1 MSEGLILDLIRESVW
16 ITFLM
21 AAPVLLTA
29 LAVGVAIGLVQ
40 ALTSIQEMTL
50 TFAPKLLMIAIVF
63 WISLGTTGRFL
74 LDFWNGRVLSLIVN
88 G

>member
-29 LAVGVAIGLVQ
+29 LAVGVTIGLVQ

-50 TFAPKLLMIAIVF
+50 TFAPKLLAIAIVF
-63 WISLGTTGRFL
+63 WISLGATGRFL